1 MEHEIFQNKIKQHK
15 KETMTIMKWTQTA
28 CFLFITSLLTTRLH
42 GVDSPPNPPHAQ
54 QRRGYLETKV
64 SEIMPV
70 SKANFLNNF

>member
-1 MEHEIFQNKIKQHK
+1 MEYEIIQNKIKQHK
-15 KETMTIMKWTQTA
+15 KETMKWTQTA
-28 CFLFITSLLTTRLH
+28 CCFLFITSLLTTRLH